1 MTFFSN
7 LFYGFGRPVVLA
19 LALIIGLG
27 MISDDS
33 QSGLRGADGFACR
46 GMTNNP
52 DINRALCRLNPARI
66 WNTPIA
72 ELISGLGG

>member
-19 LALIIGLG
+19 VALIIGLG
-27 MISDDS
+27 LMSDDS
-33 QSGLRGADGFACR
+33 STGARGATGFACR
-46 GMTNNP
+46 GLTSDP

-66 WNTPIA
+66 WNTPIS
-72 ELISGLGG
+72 ELIPAIK